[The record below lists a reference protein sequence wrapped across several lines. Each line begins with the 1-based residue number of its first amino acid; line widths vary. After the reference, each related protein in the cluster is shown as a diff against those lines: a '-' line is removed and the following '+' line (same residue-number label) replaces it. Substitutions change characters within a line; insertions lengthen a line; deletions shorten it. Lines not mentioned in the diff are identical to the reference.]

1 MKSRSCILLTSCAK
15 FHIPFQETSGEAFAD
30 HAFCPLLHHGDGGQ
44 RTRRRDS
51 TDTTSVIHILR
62 RLRIQCRE
70 QPTLNYR
77 TPGWRNL
84 PYCLHCCMLL
94 DLFFWLLGQCKCWSL
109 ETFVGLLVLF
119 MVGLSLQ
126 ASSHQIHGEGSAR
139 TVVNAMR
146 VNVPIT

>member
-1 MKSRSCILLTSCAK
+1 MHVGMMKSRSCILLTSCAK

-94 DLFFWLLGQCKCWSL
+94 DLFFGFLGS
-109 ETFVGLLVLF
+109 
-119 MVGLSLQ
+119 
-126 ASSHQIHGEGSAR
+126 
-139 TVVNAMR
+139 
-146 VNVPIT
+146 VNVGHWKPSLGCWFSSWLVCLCRRAATRSMVREVHARW